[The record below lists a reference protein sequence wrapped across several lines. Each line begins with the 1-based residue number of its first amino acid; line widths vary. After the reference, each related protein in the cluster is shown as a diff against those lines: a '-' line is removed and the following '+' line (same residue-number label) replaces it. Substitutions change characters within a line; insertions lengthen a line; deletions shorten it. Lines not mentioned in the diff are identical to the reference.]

1 MTTDSSFLFPLQL
14 RSDFCLGAA
23 ECCCAQPGSMAR
35 ARLVNGM
42 SLTAV
47 SPLPAFKTQYLTG
60 AIPQGRKSRAGRK
73 HILLKINGG
82 DVFIT
87 LQLNCTN
94 LCTAVCESR
103 LGGLPGRFSLGRS
116 FLCSQAGVCVES
128 QAVWSYTHQASGKE
142 KSNFS

>member
-14 RSDFCLGAA
+14 RSDFCSGAA

-47 SPLPAFKTQYLTG
+47 SPLPTFKTQYLTG
-60 AIPQGRKSRAGRK
+60 GIPQGRKSRAGRK

-103 LGGLPGRFSLGRS
+103 LGWAARVLFPGTQLPVLSGWGLCGVQGCLELHSPSLW
-116 FLCSQAGVCVES
+116 E
-128 QAVWSYTHQASGKE
+128 GK
-142 KSNFS
+142 K